1 MAPSKCSRWE
11 GSGYAEARVGSV
23 AAVAIAEEIG
33 RKDDYGR
40 VETDDAARGGGD
52 RGIDLSDH
60 PADRSTN

>member
-1 MAPSKCSRWE
+1 
-11 GSGYAEARVGSV
+11 V

-33 RKDDYGR
+33 RKVDYGR
-40 VETDDAARGGGD
+40 VETDGAARGGGD